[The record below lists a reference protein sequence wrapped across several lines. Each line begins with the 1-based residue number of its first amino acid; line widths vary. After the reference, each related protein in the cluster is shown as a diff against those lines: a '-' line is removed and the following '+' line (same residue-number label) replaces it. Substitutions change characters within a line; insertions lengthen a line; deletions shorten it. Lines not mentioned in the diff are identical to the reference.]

1 MDRWVRQPE
10 AWEAGATGCLSSEAA
25 DFAGQN
31 KRGEKSNLT
40 FYLEGEEYVFRYN
53 FCFGKLNLS
62 EFGSGGNN
70 PNS

>member
-10 AWEAGATGCLSSEAA
+10 AWEVGAKGCLSSEAA
-25 DFAGQN
+25 GFAGQN
-31 KRGEKSNLT
+31 KRGEKIQPHIL
-40 FYLEGEEYVFRYN
+40 FGGGGI
-53 FCFGKLNLS
+53 CFQIQFLFWKIKS